1 MTQGQ
6 MSFKDKLIF
15 WIVGIALLG
24 LFLHMVSSILLPF
37 VVALIAAYFLDPA
50 ADKLEDLGISRC
62 IATITI
68 TSLFFL
74 VVAGIAILITPLLYD
89 QFISMIHKTPEY
101 VRMFNEKVLPSFASV
116 LDTLDP
122 EAVNKAKGALSD
134 ASVYIF
140 QFFAKMVG
148 NIWSS
153 GIAIVNLLSLIFITP
168 IVTFYMLRDW
178 DSIINKIHSWLPPK
192 HASVIKEQVLLIDRT
207 LSGYIRGQTNVCLLL
222 GTFYAIGLTAVGLD
236 FGFFIGMATGI
247 LSFIPYVGMLF
258 GFTIGM
264 IVAFFQFGDLA
275 SVAIVAAVFVTGQFI
290 ESNFVTPKLVGNK
303 VGLHPVWIM
312 FGMLAG
318 AAMFGFTG
326 ILLAVPVTAVLGV
339 LVRFFLNQY
348 LKSIKAD

>member
-1 MTQGQ
+1 M
-6 MSFKDKLIF
+6 
-15 WIVGIALLG
+15 
-24 LFLHMVSSILLPF
+24 
-37 VVALIAAYFLDPA
+37 
-50 ADKLEDLGISRC
+50 
-62 IATITI
+62 
-68 TSLFFL
+68 
-74 VVAGIAILITPLLYD
+74 VAGIVVLIVPLLYD

-101 VRMFNEKVLPSFASV
+101 VHMFNEKVLPSFASV
-116 LDTLDP
+116 IDTLDP
-122 EAVNKAKGALSD
+122 DALDKAKMALSNV
-134 ASVYIF
+134 SVYMF
-140 QFFAKMVG
+140 QFFAKMAG
-148 NIWSS
+148 NIWNS

-178 DSIINKIHSWLPPK
+178 DKIIKKINGWLPPK
-192 HASVIKEQVLLIDRT
+192 HASVIQEQVLLIDCT

-264 IVAFFQFGDLA
+264 IIAFFQFGVDWTSIVMVA
-275 SVAIVAAVFVTGQFI
+275 SIFVIGQFI
-290 ESNFVTPKLVGNK
+290 EGNFITPKLVGDK

-318 AAMFGFTG
+318 AAIFGLTG

-348 LKSIKAD
+348 LKSPFYLEQKKARKAS